1 MGLWAACL
9 FKYLKDQRV
18 YKSLLDYY
26 ELNVLPS
33 PAMLVSDGI
42 GLSDSSLEFG
52 EIVRL
57 TRSLMDSPG
66 GLSAV

>member
-1 MGLWAACL
+1 MDRWTACL
-9 FKYLKDQRV
+9 FIIPKDQKV

-26 ELNVLPS
+26 VLSVLPS
-33 PAMLVSDGI
+33 PAMLVSDGV

-57 TRSLMDSPG
+57 TRS
-66 GLSAV
+66 